1 MNHLLE
7 LIQINHSF
15 QKSVNLQLD
24 LDNYERI
31 GSYIPTRSSIAV
43 LNRYWDVVTGR
54 SKENASI
61 LIGPYGKGKSH
72 LLLVLLSLLH
82 GNEEESKPILDKI
95 EKVDA
100 AMASKI
106 RVQQKKYMPVL
117 VNAVPGI
124 DLNQSFL
131 YALQEALIREH
142 LENLAPDDYFT
153 EAVKTLENWKK
164 EYQTTYEQFVQ
175 ILAEKGRTMEQL
187 QEGLTKRDRASL
199 DFFRESYPHLTA
211 GSHFHPMLQM
221 DAVKIYQQVERILVE
236 EKGYAGIF
244 LVFDEFSKYLEGH
257 ALANFS
263 NDMKSL
269 QDMCELVNASGSGMI
284 FTMVAHKSIHEY
296 GKIMDKSIKNA
307 FRGVE
312 GRIREIEFVV
322 SAQNNYELI
331 ADTIAKKEPEFSEAY
346 TKMAEEGLYGEIV
359 RSTGQLSC
367 FQKLFEQEEYETIL
381 AKGCFPLLPLCAYA
395 LLHISEKVAQNER
408 TIFTFL
414 AQEEQ
419 GSLSWLMQKGKT
431 IIGTDCIYDYFKN
444 LFRETA
450 DEPQI
455 HNEWVKA
462 EHGIGKTDSEE
473 ERKILKTLAII
484 RMIHKNEE
492 LPASFEILRLA
503 AGLEQNVFQKAME
516 NLTEMGL
523 IIYRSSQ
530 GIYAFCANVGV
541 DIEKAIEQRM
551 EEIRNKISLCKS
563 LTELSDWDYELPKR
577 YNQEFSMTR
586 YFQYEILSVEEFQK
600 LEKSEYLFEERF
612 SDGKIL
618 ILIHEKE
625 ADAAKVQEHLKELQD
640 ERLVIL
646 LSEKNFSMREKVLK
660 YEAVHALRK
669 DGKFIEDN
677 AVLLQ
682 ELKLYEEDL
691 AFEINAALEQ
701 DYLPEHKQVQIF
713 GMQGKQ
719 ILCETNAAW
728 NQYLSS
734 ICMHYYGH
742 SPKVNHELLNIEY
755 IGAQYKKARN
765 QVVKNIL
772 EGKDCSVYQ
781 KGTSPEAMVYRAAF
795 LHTRDDEGCRRI
807 CEEMESFFLSCA
819 GEKKLFKNLYRRLQ
833 GREYGTRRGI
843 IPLFLA
849 KKLVDAEGTAVIY
862 LKKKELEISFETLNN
877 VNDFPDQYELY
888 IEPETAA
895 KDQYLKRLEELFC
908 EKEDFLVSKQRRM
921 NQIAA
926 NMQRWYRS
934 LPQYAMVTEEYGTA
948 YRKAVKVLRN
958 LLKRAELNPRELL
971 FDRIPQ
977 SLETDDYE
985 KVVSLLTH
993 AVKEMDQK
1001 LEELS
1006 RKVGD
1011 SIRKEFHAAPS
1022 DSLKACLTEWYQK
1035 QSVAAKQYLLSTN
1048 ISRMMSYLESL
1059 ETNDEDE
1066 IVKNIAKIVSDMY
1079 LEDWNDRA
1087 YEEFKEE
1094 LHQIRL
1100 EVEQIQDK
1108 KNERDAKS
1116 CFILQGADG
1125 KEITKYFDAVEKDST
1140 SVYLQNMIEEALDDF
1155 GDTLE
1160 MNQKVAVLVQTIEK
1174 LLKN

>member
-31 GSYIPTRSSIAV
+31 GSYIPTRSSIAI

-82 GNEEESKPILDKI
+82 GNEEETKPILDKI

-117 VNAVPGI
+117 VNAVPGT

-164 EYQTTYEQFVQ
+164 EYQATYEQFVQ

-346 TKMAEEGLYGEIV
+346 TKMTEEGLYGEIV

-367 FQKLFEQEEYETIL
+367 FQKMFEQEEYETIL

-419 GSLSWLMQKGKT
+419 GSLS
-431 IIGTDCIYDYFKN
+431 
-444 LFRETA
+444 
-450 DEPQI
+450 
-455 HNEWVKA
+455 
-462 EHGIGKTDSEE
+462 
-473 ERKILKTLAII
+473 
-484 RMIHKNEE
+484 
-492 LPASFEILRLA
+492 
-503 AGLEQNVFQKAME
+503 
-516 NLTEMGL
+516 
-523 IIYRSSQ
+523 
-530 GIYAFCANVGV
+530 
-541 DIEKAIEQRM
+541 
-551 EEIRNKISLCKS
+551 
-563 LTELSDWDYELPKR
+563 
-577 YNQEFSMTR
+577 
-586 YFQYEILSVEEFQK
+586 QYE
-600 LEKSEYLFEERF
+600 
-612 SDGKIL
+612 GTPG
-618 ILIHEKE
+618 
-625 ADAAKVQEHLKELQD
+625 
-640 ERLVIL
+640 
-646 LSEKNFSMREKVLK
+646 
-660 YEAVHALRK
+660 VHPA
-669 DGKFIEDN
+669 I
-677 AVLLQ
+677 
-682 ELKLYEEDL
+682 
-691 AFEINAALEQ
+691 
-701 DYLPEHKQVQIF
+701 
-713 GMQGKQ
+713 
-719 ILCETNAAW
+719 
-728 NQYLSS
+728 
-734 ICMHYYGH
+734 
-742 SPKVNHELLNIEY
+742 
-755 IGAQYKKARN
+755 
-765 QVVKNIL
+765 
-772 EGKDCSVYQ
+772 
-781 KGTSPEAMVYRAAF
+781 
-795 LHTRDDEGCRRI
+795 
-807 CEEMESFFLSCA
+807 
-819 GEKKLFKNLYRRLQ
+819 
-833 GREYGTRRGI
+833 
-843 IPLFLA
+843 
-849 KKLVDAEGTAVIY
+849 
-862 LKKKELEISFETLNN
+862 
-877 VNDFPDQYELY
+877 
-888 IEPETAA
+888 
-895 KDQYLKRLEELFC
+895 
-908 EKEDFLVSKQRRM
+908 
-921 NQIAA
+921 
-926 NMQRWYRS
+926 
-934 LPQYAMVTEEYGTA
+934 
-948 YRKAVKVLRN
+948 
-958 LLKRAELNPRELL
+958 
-971 FDRIPQ
+971 
-977 SLETDDYE
+977 
-985 KVVSLLTH
+985 
-993 AVKEMDQK
+993 
-1001 LEELS
+1001 
-1006 RKVGD
+1006 
-1011 SIRKEFHAAPS
+1011 
-1022 DSLKACLTEWYQK
+1022 
-1035 QSVAAKQYLLSTN
+1035 
-1048 ISRMMSYLESL
+1048 
-1059 ETNDEDE
+1059 
-1066 IVKNIAKIVSDMY
+1066 
-1079 LEDWNDRA
+1079 
-1087 YEEFKEE
+1087 
-1094 LHQIRL
+1094 
-1100 EVEQIQDK
+1100 
-1108 KNERDAKS
+1108 
-1116 CFILQGADG
+1116 
-1125 KEITKYFDAVEKDST
+1125 
-1140 SVYLQNMIEEALDDF
+1140 
-1155 GDTLE
+1155 
-1160 MNQKVAVLVQTIEK
+1160 
-1174 LLKN
+1174 